1 MPNRIY
7 RSAVVLSIT
16 ALLVSLLTSVAS
28 AQSTGAG
35 LPGGSPQTSTVASKH
50 LDSSKGTSE
59 AKPAD
64 VAADVITIEQSEIA
78 QKSSNKSASKQQTSG
93 STQSS
98 TPANTIVPLT
108 TGKKFTYFLRSSFM
122 PPTPYAFSLLSGV
135 FSEATD
141 NDHGRHM
148 TAGDFMADSLTH
160 AARSMAFRTTSNF
173 FEKFAYASAF
183 KQDPRYHRSD
193 KKGFARVSYAV
204 SRVFITRSDSGH
216 DQFNVSFLAGGMTAA
231 GISNLWVRDED
242 RGISNTMGRFGLH
255 VGYKALSNV
264 ISELFRRH

>member
-1 MPNRIY
+1 MPKRIC
-7 RSAVVLSIT
+7 RSALMCFSA
-16 ALLVSLLTSVAS
+16 ALLITLFTSVS
-28 AQSTGAG
+28 FAQSVAVG
-35 LPGGSPQTSTVASKH
+35 LLGDGPRSSTAPSV
-50 LDSSKGTSE
+50 DSSRTASDVRAATELSE
-59 AKPAD
+59 
-64 VAADVITIEQSEIA
+64 TA
-78 QKSSNKSASKQQTSG
+78 QKSSKSTSKQQASG
-93 STQSS
+93 PTQNS

-122 PPTPYAFSLLSGV
+122 PPTPYALSLLSGV

-141 NDHGRHM
+141 KDHGRHM

-160 AARSMAFRTTSNF
+160 AGRSLAFRATANF

>member
-1 MPNRIY
+1 MCF
-7 RSAVVLSIT
+7 SA
-16 ALLVSLLTSVAS
+16 ALLITLFTSVS
-28 AQSTGAG
+28 FAQSVAVG
-35 LPGGSPQTSTVASKH
+35 LLGDGPRSSTVPSV
-50 LDSSKGTSE
+50 DSSRTASDVRAATELSE
-59 AKPAD
+59 
-64 VAADVITIEQSEIA
+64 TA
-78 QKSSNKSASKQQTSG
+78 QKTSNKSTSNQQASGQ
-93 STQSS
+93 TQSS
-98 TPANTIVPLT
+98 TPANTTVPLT

-122 PPTPYAFSLLSGV
+122 PPFPYALSLLSGV

-160 AARSMAFRTTSNF
+160 AARSMAFRATSNF
-173 FEKFAYASAF
+173 FEKFAYASVF

-204 SRVFITRSDSGH
+204 SRIFITRSDSGH

-242 RGISNTMGRFGLH
+242 RGISNIMGRFGLH

-264 ISELFRRH
+264 MSELFRRH